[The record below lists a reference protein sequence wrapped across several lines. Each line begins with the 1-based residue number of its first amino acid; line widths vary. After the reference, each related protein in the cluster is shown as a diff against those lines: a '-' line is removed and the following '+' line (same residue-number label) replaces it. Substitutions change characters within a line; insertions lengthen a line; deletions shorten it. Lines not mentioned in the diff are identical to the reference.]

1 MGANTR
7 VCRVCGKKYEGC
19 KTPRIAGTNL
29 NWREVACS
37 YECGQEYLLRIMI
50 SRDQDNMPAPV
61 VAPVANEEVFEEI
74 HDEVNSVLEEEILD
88 EEDFEESC

>member
-37 YECGQEYLLRIMI
+37 YKCGQEYLLRIMI

-61 VAPVANEEVFEEI
+61 VDPVVEEPVVEEI
-74 HDEVNSVLEEEILD
+74 HNDVEDSMEEEILD
-88 EEDFEESC
+88 EEDYEESC